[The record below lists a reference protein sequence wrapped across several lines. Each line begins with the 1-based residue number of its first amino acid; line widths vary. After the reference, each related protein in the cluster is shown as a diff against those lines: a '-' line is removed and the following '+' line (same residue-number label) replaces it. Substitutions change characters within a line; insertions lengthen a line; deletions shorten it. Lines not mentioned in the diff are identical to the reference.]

1 MKRNIK
7 DKDLEE
13 YFQLDQNKKIEKEE
27 DIIKKF
33 DLDSLGI
40 FNFILFLEERSGV
53 EFFSND
59 IDVYDL
65 KSINRINNFIS
76 KHKQSGFD

>member
-1 MKRNIK
+1 MVRNIK
-7 DKDLEE
+7 EEDLEE
-13 YFQLDQNKKIEKEE
+13 YFQLDQNKMIEKEE

-33 DLDSLGI
+33 GLDSLGI

-59 IDVYDL
+59 VDVHDL
-65 KSINRINNFIS
+65 KSLNRINNFIS
-76 KHKQSGFD
+76 KHK